1 MASVGVGFD
10 DPTSRT
16 RMAWSRTLL
25 IIAVLTALLVRGVVV
40 LAESRGRGGGGGGV
54 RGGVVGGG
62 VGRRGP
68 RAQDGGRAARA
79 VSIVLVIL
87 SAVMIGIGLAR
98 MRRLAKYGAQAGDRP
113 ARRTLLWLT
122 AGALGMAAVGVVFA
136 LT

>member
-40 LAESRGRGGGGGGV
+40 LAES
-54 RGGVVGGG
+54 
-62 VGRRGP
+62 
-68 RAQDGGRAARA
+68 RA